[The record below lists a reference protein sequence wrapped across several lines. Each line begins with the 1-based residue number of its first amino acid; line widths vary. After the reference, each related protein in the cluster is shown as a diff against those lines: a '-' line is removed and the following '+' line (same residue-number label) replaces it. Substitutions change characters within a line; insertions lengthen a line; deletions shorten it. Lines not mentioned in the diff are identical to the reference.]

1 MFVRPDAELPL
12 TAAQREIWIAEQRLG
27 KRNRVFR
34 VGEYLEIHGR
44 VDLELFDR
52 AVRLVVGEAQAL
64 HVRFTEAHGEV
75 RQALRPP
82 TDWAPTLVDLSAEPD
97 PERATRAWLAA
108 AVARPMDLA
117 REHLFD
123 HALLRLGDDRCYWY
137 QGYHHIVMDAFG
149 TVLITRRTAEVYTAL
164 AEGRPV
170 SPSPFGSLD
179 EFLAADQKYRDSEG
193 FTGDRAYWTERFADR
208 PEPTGIVA
216 RPSTTPDHYL
226 RRTAALTPGELDGL
240 REAAR
245 GARAPWSH
253 LVIAAVAVYLHRMT
267 GATDVVLGLP
277 VTARLDQL
285 QRRTPGTA
293 SNVLPLRLT
302 VRPELTLRQLL
313 TQVSARIVELG
324 RHQRYRAEDLQRDL
338 DLPGGLGTWYAPVV
352 NIMSFDATPTFAGL
366 PTTAHSLS
374 SGLVGDLTFAAWD
387 RRDGAGLTVDLNA
400 HPELCPER
408 ELTAHHG
415 RLVATLRAIAS
426 DGIDRPVGRIDLLT
440 AEERRALLAG
450 PEDAPATTGATTEAT
465 LPELFRARTAAAP
478 DAVAVVCDE
487 TSLTY
492 RELDERANRLAH
504 LLAAHGVG
512 PERIVALALP
522 RSVDLVVAVLAV
534 LKAGAA
540 YLPLDPEY
548 PANRL
553 AHMVTD
559 AQPTLI
565 LTTTETEA
573 KLPDRHTAP
582 VLRLDDPETLAALAG
597 QPAHSPA
604 VGLRPDHPAYVIYT
618 SGSTGVP
625 KGVVNTHRNVVRL
638 FDATRPWFDF
648 GPDDVWTLFHSY
660 AFDFSVWELWGA
672 LLHGGRLVVVPY
684 DVSRSPHAFLDLL
697 ADQGVT
703 VLNQTP
709 SAFHQLAQAEAD
721 PGRPPRRL
729 ALRTVVFGGEAL
741 QPARLAEWYRRHP
754 EDTPQLVNM
763 YGITETT
770 VHVTHQP
777 LTRDRAAAGAAS
789 VIGAGIPDLR
799 THVLDGGLQLVPPGA
814 VGELYVA
821 GAGLAR
827 GYLGRP
833 ALTAE
838 RFVADPYGLEPG
850 GRMYRTGDLV
860 RRNPDGELE
869 FVGRADHQVKVRGF
883 RIELGEVEATLLA
896 HPDVEQ
902 ATVIVR
908 EDRPGDTRL
917 VAYVVGRE
925 ALRPEQVREFT
936 RERLPEHM
944 VPAAVVQLER
954 LPLTP
959 NGKLD
964 RAALPEPDFALA
976 GTGREARTPQE
987 QIVCDLF
994 AQVLGLPWVGVDDD
1008 FFELGGHSLLATRL
1022 IAHLRTVLGV
1032 ELELRSLFEGP
1043 TPAAVA
1049 ARLDTAGPGRL
1060 ALTVRQRPPV
1070 MPLSSAQRRLWFLS
1084 TLEGPSA
1091 TYNIPLVL
1099 RLSGRL
1105 DVPALCAA
1113 LGDVVGRHE
1122 SLRTVFPEVD
1132 GTPYQRLLTPEAA
1145 APRLTVTP
1153 TSEADL
1159 PNALKAG
1166 ARYAFDLAEQPP
1178 LRTELF
1184 ELSPR
1189 EHVLLVVA
1197 HHIAADG
1204 WSMEPLSRELTEAY
1218 AARAEGR
1225 APQWAPLPVQYADY
1239 TLWQNELLGDQN

>member
-1 MFVRPDAELPL
+1 MFVRPGAELPL

-27 KRNRVFR
+27 KENRVFR
-34 VGEYLEIHGR
+34 VGEYLEIHGQ
-44 VDLELFDR
+44 VDPALFDR

-75 RQALRPP
+75 RQVLRPP
-82 TDWAPTLVDLSAEPD
+82 TDWAPALVDLSAEPD
-97 PERATRAWLAA
+97 PGGAARAWLAA

-117 REHLFD
+117 RDHLFD

-170 SPSPFGSLD
+170 PPSPFGSLD
-179 EFLAADQKYRDSEG
+179 DLLAADQKYRDSEG
-193 FTGDRAYWTERFADR
+193 FAADRAYWTERFADR

-226 RRTAALTPGELDGL
+226 RRTEDLAPEELDGL

-245 GARAPWSH
+245 RARAPWSH
-253 LVIAAVAVYLHRMT
+253 LVIAAAAVYLHRMT

-313 TQVSARIVELG
+313 AQVSARVVELG

-352 NIMSFDATPTFAGL
+352 NIMSFDAAPTFAGL
-366 PTTAHSLS
+366 PTTAHGLS
-374 SGLVGDLTFAAWD
+374 SGLVGDLTFAVWD
-387 RRDGAGLTVDLNA
+387 RRGGTGLTVDLNV
-400 HPELCPER
+400 HPELCPEQ
-408 ELTAHHG
+408 ELAAHHR
-415 RLVATLRAIAS
+415 RLVSTLRAVAS
-426 DGIDRPVGRIDLLT
+426 DGIDEPVGRIDLLT

-450 PEDAPATTGATTEAT
+450 PEDAPSTTEAT
-465 LPELFRARTAAAP
+465 LPELFRARTAADPA
-478 DAVAVVCDE
+478 AVAVVCDE

-492 RELDERANRLAH
+492 RELDERANRLAR
-504 LLAAHGVG
+504 LLIARGAG

-522 RSVDLVVAVLAV
+522 RSVELVVAVLAV

-559 AQPTLI
+559 ARPTLV
-565 LTTTETEA
+565 LTTTATEA
-573 KLPDRHTAP
+573 KLPDGHTAP
-582 VLRLDDPETLAALAG
+582 VLRLDDPEALAALAR
-597 QPAHSPA
+597 QPAHDPA

-638 FDATRPWFDF
+638 FDATRPWFGF

-684 DVSRSPHAFLDLL
+684 DVARSPHAFLDLI
-697 ADQGVT
+697 ADRGVT

-709 SAFHQLAQAEAD
+709 SAFHQLAQAEAETEAETGAGPEAEAEAD
-721 PGRPPRRL
+721 PGRPQRRL

-754 EDTPQLVNM
+754 EDAPLLVNM

-777 LTRDRAAAGAAS
+777 LSRDRAAAGAAS
-789 VIGAGIPDLR
+789 VIGTGIPDLR

-821 GAGLAR
+821 GPGLAR

-838 RFVADPYGLEPG
+838 RFVADPYGAPG
-850 GRMYRTGDLV
+850 TRMYRTGDLV

-869 FVGRADHQVKVRGF
+869 FVGRADQQVKVRGF
-883 RIELGEVEATLLA
+883 RIELGEVEASLLA
-896 HPDVEQ
+896 HPDVDQ
-902 ATVIVR
+902 ANVIVR
-908 EDRPGDTRL
+908 EDRPGDLRL

-964 RAALPEPDFALA
+964 R
-976 GTGREARTPQE
+976 
-987 QIVCDLF
+987 
-994 AQVLGLPWVGVDDD
+994 
-1008 FFELGGHSLLATRL
+1008 
-1022 IAHLRTVLGV
+1022 LGV

-1070 MPLSSAQRRLWFLS
+1070 MPLSSAQRRLWFLN
-1084 TLEGPSA
+1084 TMQGPSA

-1105 DVPALCAA
+1105 DIPALRAA

-1132 GTPYQRLLTPEAA
+1132 GTPYQRVLPPEAA

-1153 TSEADL
+1153 MSEAGL
-1159 PNALKAG
+1159 PEALKAG
-1166 ARYAFDLAEQPP
+1166 ARYAFDLAGEPP
-1178 LRTELF
+1178 LRAELF
-1184 ELSPR
+1184 ELSAR

-1218 AARAEGR
+1218 AARAEGH

-1239 TLWQNELLGDQN
+1239 TLWQNELLGDQ